1 MNITQQGILTLL
13 KSAVTQQPL
22 PLPEGFELAA
32 AEEQIRNHHIVALA
46 YEGAQLCGI
55 SGADPVMRTFFLQY
69 CRALQTSERQL
80 QKLKQ
85 LYGAFE
91 EKGIDYLPLK
101 GSRMKHLYPR
111 HELRTMGD
119 ADILI
124 RMEQYEKIPPILLS
138 LGFAEKEE
146 TDHELVWQGDGLYLE
161 LHKRVIPSYNQD
173 YYAYFGD
180 GWNLA
185 AEHAGHCWN
194 MTPED
199 EWIYLF
205 THFAKHF
212 RDGGI
217 GCRHVVDLWVY
228 RRANPNLKE
237 AYVREE
243 LRKLQLLEFYENTL
257 RLMAV
262 WFEQAEADEKTDFLT
277 EFIFASGSWGQMES
291 QVLSVVLRSS
301 RNSVLGFSGKL
312 TYFWKNTFPPVEL
325 LWGKYTILKK
335 YPWLLPAVWLVRPF
349 YKLLFER
356 RSLEA
361 KKKNMDS
368 ISREKLQEQERLLQ
382 YIGLDYHF

>member
-1 MNITQQGILTLL
+1 
-13 KSAVTQQPL
+13 
-22 PLPEGFELAA
+22 
-32 AEEQIRNHHIVALA
+32 
-46 YEGAQLCGI
+46 
-55 SGADPVMRTFFLQY
+55 
-69 CRALQTSERQL
+69 
-80 QKLKQ
+80 
-85 LYGAFE
+85 
-91 EKGIDYLPLK
+91 
-101 GSRMKHLYPR
+101 
-111 HELRTMGD
+111 
-119 ADILI
+119 
-124 RMEQYEKIPPILLS
+124 
-138 LGFAEKEE
+138 
-146 TDHELVWQGDGLYLE
+146 
-161 LHKRVIPSYNQD
+161 VIPSYNQD
-173 YYAYFGD
+173 YYAYFVD